1 MLFEQNSANGLQ
13 HRVLSWTFI
22 RRSGENGPPAL
33 HLRNGS
39 PFMRLALYQPDI
51 PQNLGAA
58 IRLSAAFEIDLD
70 VIEPCGFPLSDKAIK
85 RAAMDYGRCAKVS
98 HHVSWAAYLDFL
110 QAEMPAARLVLF
122 TTKSAEPVYGFD
134 FRSDDI
140 LLMGRESAGV
150 PDEVHARADARLFI
164 PISAEARSINVI
176 NAASMALGEALR
188 QTNGFPVR

>member
-1 MLFEQNSANGLQ
+1 
-13 HRVLSWTFI
+13 
-22 RRSGENGPPAL
+22 
-33 HLRNGS
+33 
-39 PFMRLALYQPDI
+39 MRLALYQPDI

-70 VIEPCGFPLSDKAIK
+70 VIEPCGFPLGDKAIR

-98 HHVSWAAYLDFL
+98 HHMSWLAYLDFL

-134 FRSDDI
+134 FRPDDI

-150 PDEVHARADARLFI
+150 PDEVHARADTRLFI

-176 NAASMALGEALR
+176 NAAAMALGEALR
-188 QTNGFPVR
+188 QTTGFPVR